1 MSDAQPTEKGESM
14 ASKTQK
20 RLDVL
25 NQKQAKLRQ
34 QIAGEVK
41 QNDDPALLAKMRDE
55 LKAVEAEI
63 QELKGK

>member
-1 MSDAQPTEKGESM
+1 M
-14 ASKTQK
+14 AGKTQK

-25 NQKQAKLRQ
+25 RQKQAKLRQ

-41 QNDDPALLAKMRDE
+41 QNDDPALLAKMREE
-55 LKAVEAEI
+55 LKTVETEI